1 MKKPSP
7 SASRL
12 SAKDGE
18 KILVVD
24 DDARVL
30 DLLQITLSGR
40 GFDVVTANSAREAL
54 RRVDG
59 ARPNLMVLDVHLGE
73 DDGLEVLSSVRER
86 MDHRR
91 LPVILI
97 SSTTSSEAKLEGFR
111 AGADD
116 FVAKPFS
123 PRELILRI
131 RRILD
136 RIEESADLARR
147 VRTLEH
153 QVARGELALEESRAD
168 MRSRLFR
175 VGSIL
180 TALQEVG
187 EARDLDALLGRFVA
201 VATGYLDLGVTG
213 LFLLDEAAGAYV
225 CRAGRGWS
233 GGRRHEARFSAG
245 SPLVAALT
253 GSDRTASLAA
263 LESRPETYDEAAALR
278 SAGFAFLHPVMV
290 ENRLRGAIGFGVGGD
305 AEHDT
310 ADRELV
316 SAVARSV
323 GVALRN
329 QGAISAIQRS
339 FLETSSSLIHGLES
353 RYAGLDGHSHRVS
366 EVAVALARRVGL
378 TESEMETVRLGAQLH
393 DLGLV
398 ELYEHLGREVALTDE
413 ARRQVAEAPVR
424 AAVTI
429 AESGPLEHVAAIV
442 RHHHE
447 HWDGTGYPDALAGES
462 IPIGARIVSVANAY
476 DALTHER
483 PYRGAY
489 TATDA
494 LTQIR
499 EAAGTEFDPG
509 VVRELVSVVTDGEVP
524 VG

>member
-1 MKKPSP
+1 
-7 SASRL
+7 
-12 SAKDGE
+12 
-18 KILVVD
+18 
-24 DDARVL
+24 
-30 DLLQITLSGR
+30 
-40 GFDVVTANSAREAL
+40 
-54 RRVDG
+54 
-59 ARPNLMVLDVHLGE
+59 
-73 DDGLEVLSSVRER
+73 
-86 MDHRR
+86 
-91 LPVILI
+91 
-97 SSTTSSEAKLEGFR
+97 
-111 AGADD
+111 
-116 FVAKPFS
+116 
-123 PRELILRI
+123 
-131 RRILD
+131 
-136 RIEESADLARR
+136 
-147 VRTLEH
+147 
-153 QVARGELALEESRAD
+153 
-168 MRSRLFR
+168 
-175 VGSIL
+175 
-180 TALQEVG
+180 
-187 EARDLDALLGRFVA
+187 
-201 VATGYLDLGVTG
+201 
-213 LFLLDEAAGAYV
+213 
-225 CRAGRGWS
+225 
-233 GGRRHEARFSAG
+233 
-245 SPLVAALT
+245 
-253 GSDRTASLAA
+253 
-263 LESRPETYDEAAALR
+263 
-278 SAGFAFLHPVMV
+278 
-290 ENRLRGAIGFGVGGD
+290 
-305 AEHDT
+305 
-310 ADRELV
+310 
-316 SAVARSV
+316 VARSV

>member
-1 MKKPSP
+1 MKKPS
-7 SASRL
+7 SSQSRL
-12 SAKDGE
+12 AAKDGE

-40 GFDVVTANSAREAL
+40 GFEVVTANSAREAL
-54 RRVDG
+54 RRVEG
-59 ARPNLMVLDVHLGE
+59 ARPSLVVLDVHLGD
-73 DDGLEVLSSVRER
+73 DDGLEVLSSIRER
-86 MDHRR
+86 NDHRR
-91 LPVILI
+91 MPVILI

-147 VRTLEH
+147 VRTLEQ

-180 TALQEVG
+180 TALQEMG
-187 EARDLDALLGRFVA
+187 EAQDLDALLHRFVA

-213 LFLLDEAAGAYV
+213 LFLLDEDDDRFV

-233 GGRRHEARFSAG
+233 GGRRHDASFAARS
-245 SPLVAALT
+245 SLVAALAKN
-253 GSDRTASLAA
+253 DRTVSLGA
-263 LESRPETYDEAAALR
+263 LESRPETYDECVALR
-278 SAGFAFLHPVMV
+278 SAGFAYLHPVMV
-290 ENRLRGAIGFGVGGD
+290 EGRLRAAIGFGVGED

-316 SAVARSV
+316 GAVARSV
-323 GVALRN
+323 GVALQN
-329 QGAISAIQRS
+329 QAALAAMHES
-339 FLETSSSLIHGLES
+339 FLETSSSLIRELES
-353 RYAGLDGHSHRVS
+353 RYAGLDGHSRRVA
-366 EVAVALARRVGL
+366 EVAEALGRRAGL
-378 TESEMETVRLGAQLH
+378 TAAELQSVRLGAQLH

-398 ELYEHLGREVALTDE
+398 ELYEHLGQEPALTEE
-413 ARRQVAEAPVR
+413 ARQQVNEAPVR

-429 AESGPLEHVAAIV
+429 ASSGPLADVAAIV

-447 HWDGTGYPDALAGES
+447 HWDGTGYPEKLAGDS
-462 IPIGARIVSVANAY
+462 IPFGARIVSVANAY

-499 EAAGTEFDPG
+499 DASGTEFDPR
-509 VVRELVSVVTDGEVP
+509 VVEHLVAVVTGGEIP
-524 VG
+524 VE